1 MWQYRYDD
9 VLIHKNGHKYIKREW
24 KDGKWNYYY
33 ESGSG
38 KRSNLG
44 LINKIVDLTGSNA
57 KENSK
62 RLSAKVRYQKS
73 LLDIATADT
82 EYKRNTFNKSI
93 REEDDALNRRNSA
106 VSKYRDDKQKL
117 NSATS
122 NVRKNIDTRVKQ
134 TTPSIEGMK
143 NYANEYLNRT
153 GNKQVSGI
161 NLNSAANNL
170 MNNNIKTASDRVN
183 STSIKDRLKDA
194 KTGISENQ
202 RHKNE
207 MKELEE
213 AVKYSKQAAD
223 KAISEHSKALDKTD
237 KDKEAYNKSLQKQ
250 YRYEDELKKDE
261 HKLLSEQEAYN
272 KSLVGKIDKGKA
284 VVTSLLKGIINAG
297 NKFEDVINEADK
309 VIDKG
314 QTIVENIITENI
326 IKENE
331 LKETIII
338 EKNDKGIEIKRK

>member
-24 KDGKWNYYY
+24 KNGKWNYYY

-62 RLSAKVRYQKS
+62 RLSAYVEYQKGIF
-73 LLDIATADT
+73 DKAKTDA
-82 EYKRNTFNKSI
+82 ENKHNTYNESV
-93 REEDDALNRRNSA
+93 REEDDARDRRNSA
-106 VSKYRDDKQKL
+106 VDKYIENKQKL
-117 NSATS
+117 NYTTS
-122 NVRKNIDTRVKQ
+122 KVRKNIDTRVKQ
-134 TTPSIEGMK
+134 TTPSIEGIK
-143 NYANEYLNRT
+143 NYQNELLNRT
-153 GNKQVSGI
+153 GNKQVSGT
-161 NLNSAANNL
+161 NLNSIANNL
-170 MNNNIKTASDRVN
+170 MNNNIKTASDRVD

-202 RHKNE
+202 RHVNE

-213 AVKYSKQAAD
+213 AVKYSKQAVDKATTEKSKASDKAD
-223 KAISEHSKALDKTD
+223 KAYSDWQ
-237 KDKEAYNKSLQKQ
+237 KSLEKQ
-250 YRYEDELKKDE
+250 NRYEDQLEW
-261 HKLLSEQEAYN
+261 HKRKLTDEQEAYN
-272 KSLVGKIDKGKA
+272 ESLVGKIDKGKA
-284 VVTSLLKGIINAG
+284 VITSLLKGIINAG

-314 QTIVENIITENI
+314 QTLVENI
-326 IKENE
+326 IKENKS
-331 LKETIII
+331 KETIIV